1 MFTNRPRTS
10 GCRRARSPTSR
21 PDPMTETRE
30 IAAAGPGPNRNP
42 TRKIRKSRRFV
53 ASIVMPGRTI
63 RNNSAETV
71 LFFRRHTTCPSLSA
85 CRRRDNGRK
94 RTGTPTGTAA
104 EPLWN
109 VNAAKTVR
117 LTEKRNVSA
126 ASQSISDRV
135 SPFVRP
141 AVDQSI
147 GSTRNA
153 VALRADGRRSSFAAS
168 AGPEWTGN
176 PRSAF
181 CRRRIR
187 KKKSP
192 FNYT

>member
-53 ASIVMPGRTI
+53 ASIVIPGRTI

-94 RTGTPTGTAA
+94 RTGTPTANGGRTAM
-104 EPLWN
+104 ECKRGEN
-109 VNAAKTVR
+109 GSINRKAKR
-117 LTEKRNVSA
+117 FCR
-126 ASQSISDRV
+126 QPID
-135 SPFVRP
+135 F
-141 AVDQSI
+141 
-147 GSTRNA
+147 
-153 VALRADGRRSSFAAS
+153 RSSL
-168 AGPEWTGN
+168 
-176 PRSAF
+176 AF
-181 CRRRIR
+181 CSSRGRSIDRIDTER
-187 KKKSP
+187 GRA
-192 FNYT
+192 